1 MNTNL
6 TQQKSAPLKKEPTT
20 PASTGSSPRWLRLN
34 QLPGFM
40 WSAIRA
46 MGESVFSP
54 LTKTRLD
61 RIEVIADLG
70 SQGAHTR
77 AEIDKTA
84 HQLRSASDPSRI
96 VEYTS
101 RQMAQLF
108 GGLYQAKAVQ
118 FETPDLT
125 YLLVQDAMGSY
136 IYRWPSADTKQ
147 IAGRIETASKLFLGK
162 N

>member
-1 MNTNL
+1 
-6 TQQKSAPLKKEPTT
+6 
-20 PASTGSSPRWLRLN
+20 
-34 QLPGFM
+34 M

-54 LTKTRLD
+54 LTCTRLD

-70 SQGAHTR
+70 GKGPHTR
-77 AEIDKTA
+77 LEIDSTA
-84 HQLRSASDPSRI
+84 HHLRSTSDPSRI

-101 RQMAQLF
+101 KQMTQLF

-118 FETPDLT
+118 FEEADFT

-136 IYRWPSADTKQ
+136 IYRWPSVDTKQ
-147 IAGRIETASKLFLGK
+147 TAGRIGASSKFLIGK
-162 N
+162 K

>member
-6 TQQKSAPLKKEPTT
+6 TQQKSAVKQTEPAT
-20 PASTGSSPRWLRLN
+20 PAIAGSNPRWLRLN

-54 LTKTRLD
+54 LTCTRLD

-70 SQGAHTR
+70 GKGPHTCL
-77 AEIDKTA
+77 EIDNTA
-84 HQLRSASDPSRI
+84 HYLRSSSDPSRI

-118 FETPDLT
+118 FETSELT

-147 IAGRIETASKLFLGK
+147 IAGRIGATSKFLINK
-162 N
+162 K

>member
-6 TQQKSAPLKKEPTT
+6 TTRKSAIQETEPST
-20 PASTGSSPRWLRLN
+20 PSIVGSNPRWLRLN

-54 LTKTRLD
+54 LTRTRLD

-70 SQGAHTR
+70 GKGPHTR
-77 AEIDKTA
+77 QEIDNTA
-84 HQLRSASDPSRI
+84 HRLRSSSDPSRI

-101 RQMAQLF
+101 EQIALF
-108 GGLYQAKAVQ
+108 FGALYQAKAAQ
-118 FETPDLT
+118 FEEPDFI

-147 IAGRIETASKLFLGK
+147 IAGRIGVASKFLTDRK
-162 N
+162 